1 MGVKIDPFPGEL
13 SRVEKIVKYTTRSG
27 RTAFMPCKRFHL
39 TPEQEAWLRKWFPE
53 VENSVIKEVSGMADS
68 TMHRFARE
76 FGLAKSE
83 NGLNGIKKRQA
94 AKIKKACEKNGYY
107 ESLRGKKPSPQ
118 CLEAA
123 AIWWQEVRE
132 GKHDAPMTALRKKN
146 KWKYNA
152 VMKRKGRSLS
162 ETYRKEVRRAVLGM
176 PVKTRLR
183 IVTCPYTKSQ
193 VSHRHNALKKGYI
206 IIDDTSER
214 GGERYNI
221 YWDKRTKRAPIFE
234 KNLIKD
240 GFQLIE
246 WKD

>member
-1 MGVKIDPFPGEL
+1 MRVKIDPFPGEL
-13 SRVEKIVKYTTRSG
+13 SRAAKYKEYTTRRGKTSVMRSDG
-27 RTAFMPCKRFHL
+27 YVL
-39 TPEQEAWLRKWFPE
+39 TPEQEAWMCKWFPE
-53 VENSVIKEVSGMADS
+53 VENSLIKEVSGMADS

-76 FGLAKSE
+76 LGLTKSKK
-83 NGLNGIKKRQA
+83 GMKSIKKRQA
-94 AKIKKACEKNGYY
+94 ARIKKACEKNGYY

-118 CLEAA
+118 CFEAS

-162 ETYRKEVRRAVLGM
+162 ETWRKEVRRAVLGI
-176 PVKTRLR
+176 PLKTRLK
-183 IVTCPYTKSQ
+183 IITCPYTKSQ
-193 VSHRHNALKKGYI
+193 TCHRHNALERGYI
-206 IIDDTSER
+206 IVDDTSER

-240 GFQLIE
+240 GFRLME